1 VTAKHGL
8 RKNSPRKPRRQ
19 SAECTGKACNL
30 CGRLCRKSGRDR
42 VNLLSVGEAQKIP
55 WEQSIPK
62 NAIYDKFRELA
73 ATVHRFE
80 DQIFAYWDCPIAISN
95 GYTECTNR
103 LIRENNLRG
112 RGYSFEVLRAR
123 TLYRKTNLRA
133 MLENGLID
141 VGPVIP
147 EDQPVF
153 HFESA
158 KEDEDEDLEDDYEPF
173 PNPEEE

>member
-1 VTAKHGL
+1 MQYTINSGSLLL
-8 RKNSPRKPRRQ
+8 R
-19 SAECTGKACNL
+19 
-30 CGRLCRKSGRDR
+30 
-42 VNLLSVGEAQKIP
+42 
-55 WEQSIPK
+55 SI
-62 NAIYDKFRELA
+62 
-73 ATVHRFE
+73 VCFE
-80 DQIFAYWDCPIAISN
+80 DQIFSYWDCPIAISN

-133 MLENGLID
+133 ILENGLID
-141 VGPVIP
+141 VGSVIP

-158 KEDEDEDLEDDYEPF
+158 KEDEEDGFEDDYDPF
-173 PNPEEE
+173 PDPEEE

>member
-1 VTAKHGL
+1 MKIQRNYAMTKEFDLNIEKILENLKENFFNIYDENSSSKDNAITAFK
-8 RKNSPRKPRRQ
+8 KWK
-19 SAECTGKACNL
+19 K
-30 CGRLCRKSGRDR
+30 
-42 VNLLSVGEAQKIP
+42 
-55 WEQSIPK
+55 SIPK
-62 NAIYDKFRELA
+62 DAIYDKFRELA
-73 ATVHRFE
+73 ATVHRCFE
-80 DQIFAYWDCPIAISN
+80 DQIFSYWDCPFAISN

-133 MLENGLID
+133 ILENGLID
-141 VGPVIP
+141 VGSVIP

-158 KEDEDEDLEDDYEPF
+158 KEDEEDGFEDDYEPF
-173 PNPEEE
+173 PDPEEE